1 MKNIL
6 LIGETGTGKSSLGN
20 FILEEDFFIV
30 SNEPNS
36 CTNKIV
42 GRRSKE
48 NENIFIIDTP
58 GYNDTKGSDR
68 KNFEDVLEYFNRGKK
83 LELVLLTLNFQSAR
97 FPFGC
102 QNFIKF
108 LCNVFP
114 KKFCY
119 HFGIVFTHFDLDYQT
134 KISKKNNS
142 EPKAMAKKFVHE
154 IMKLISEETKEEL
167 FLSPPV
173 YFLDSLIKDDNSKRE
188 LNNLISFAKNLPS
201 IDVFQKK
208 DFFIKEEYPDYDNR
222 SSTYETDDE
231 IVTVTKYYER
241 KKQIFYDGSINYTD
255 WEYKYSNEYRK
266 EKERVVR
273 YEEREPCSNSNSD
286 EGFNLGDAVGLVGL
300 IYMAFNFIKNN

>member
-20 FILEEDFFIV
+20 FFIGEDFFIV
-30 SNEPNS
+30 SNEPKS
-36 CTNKIV
+36 CTNKIM

-48 NENIFIIDTP
+48 DENIFVIDTP

-68 KNFEDVLEYFNRGKK
+68 KNFEDVLEYFNKGKK

-142 EPKAMAKKFVHE
+142 DPKAMAKKFVHE

-188 LNNLISFAKNLPS
+188 LNNLISFAKNLS
-201 IDVFQKK
+201 FVCF
-208 DFFIKEEYPDYDNR
+208 
-222 SSTYETDDE
+222 S
-231 IVTVTKYYER
+231 
-241 KKQIFYDGSINYTD
+241 
-255 WEYKYSNEYRK
+255 
-266 EKERVVR
+266 EKRFL
-273 YEEREPCSNSNSD
+273 Y
-286 EGFNLGDAVGLVGL
+286 
-300 IYMAFNFIKNN
+300 